1 MYDFIFTVYM
11 NENDK
16 KWGFLRE
23 TKEKAKKAGLDADTG
38 LCRTGLE
45 EYLYVIFPNITDWVH
60 DKSVKGMDEKGKQ
73 SRKRPDYR
81 SETLKLVVEFDG
93 IQHYQDPEK
102 IIEDNY
108 KTSLFQKAGYKVVRI
123 PYFIQLTKKTVKTL
137 FGVDIPNEL
146 FDENI
151 PSLGIKGRNTPL
163 YLSPEGIKRMAKEFF
178 EISPEQY
185 KVNVKALTK
194 QGGADLTGVNFLEEE
209 WDKLMKAK

>member
-23 TKEKAKKAGLDADTG
+23 TKEKASGFDEDTG

-45 EYLYVIFPNITDWVH
+45 EYLHVIFPNTTDWIH
-60 DKSVKGMDEKGKQ
+60 DEIIKGMMVKERQCRLK
-73 SRKRPDYR
+73 PDYR
-81 SETLKLVVEFDG
+81 SESLKLIVEFDG
-93 IQHYQDPEK
+93 LHHYKYAGNFVKDIQHVHTYE
-102 IIEDNY
+102 EN
-108 KTSLFQKAGYKVVRI
+108 GYKAVRI

-163 YLSPEGIKRMAKEFF
+163 YLSPEGVKRMAKEFF

-185 KVNVKALTK
+185 EVNVKALKK
-194 QGGADLTGVNFLEEE
+194 QGSADLTGVNFLEEE